1 MRLLVR
7 FLSLVLLALAFASAL
22 VDAARFVAAGAWE
35 PMSAGAALYRLSPH
49 ALAALQT
56 LIEGKLGAWAW
67 SGVFVRALMTPA
79 FVALAGLSALLFL
92 LSSPRAPLIGQSSR
106 D

>member
-7 FLSLVLLALAFASAL
+7 FLALILLALAFAAAVL
-22 VDAARFVAAGAWE
+22 DAARFVAAGAWE
-35 PMSAGAALYRLSPH
+35 PMSMGAALYRLSPH

-56 LIEGKLGAWAW
+56 RVEGWLGSWVW
-67 SGVFVRALMTPA
+67 GGLFVRALMTPA
-79 FVALAGLSALLFL
+79 FVALGVLSALLFL
-92 LSSPRAPLIGQSSR
+92 ISTPRAPLIGQSSR